1 MSQRTLRGGDDRMS
15 DEEGDDRC
23 GAAVMAAMEAISDH
37 CGADGV
43 PRQLS
48 NGMVTMVPKE
58 EMEMLENMAP
68 EEMTDEDVKM
78 MMDESPWLDEWTD
91 GICTSAGHSRGSEDY
106 EECRLQFAR
115 DALE

>member
-1 MSQRTLRGGDDRMS
+1 MSQRTLTDRGGSSTVDT
-15 DEEGDDRC
+15 DEDRC

-68 EEMTDEDVKM
+68 GDMTDEDIEM
-78 MMDESPWLDEWTD
+78 MMEDSPWLDDWTH
-91 GICTSAGHSRGSEDY
+91 GICTSAGHDEGTGAYR
-106 EECRLQFAR
+106 ECRIDFAR
-115 DALE
+115 EALE